1 MSILVRP
8 PKRRLGDLESFDQ
21 TQRPA
26 PRIFNQGTNTLV
38 ATAESSDYGRFDGRP
53 ETSGDGSRF
62 ASPFRDMNSSRGSP
76 TRIEEA
82 LQTQRKFSPNVSIVL
97 IGIRGTGK
105 SSLAVMLAATYGRR
119 LIEAERYFQQV
130 TGRCRAAYRKEH
142 PLPEYRRQEA
152 VVMESMLREHSE
164 GCVIV
169 CGPGDVERNGQM
181 LLREYAKTHPII
193 HIVRDLGSIQAY
205 LKVRDTEK
213 VRRFLELSGPI
224 YRACSNLE
232 FSNVSEKGIGDQ
244 PLVKDSQ
251 HYTQWD
257 AEVDQRAQTSTPFLM
272 LKRLQR
278 DFVRFVAFST
288 GNLPELRN
296 QLSPFPLH
304 MQPIESRKY
313 TYSATVPI
321 SALLERDLDIEELE
335 STADAFEVKIDLS
348 ATPSAHLGTDSSFAD
363 SISQTVAT
371 VRRNIIVP
379 LIYHV
384 DSTIYSAR
392 ETTRRSNTAY
402 LELVQHGL
410 RLAPEFVTVDLSY
423 DDSLLSQIIA
433 TKGSSKV
440 IGHYASSQPPPRGW
454 EDPEYLAI
462 YERAKKLGCDMARL
476 TQPAASI
483 DDNSAVERFRHH
495 IKTLPGPQLPIIAY
509 NSGALGRQSCCFNP
523 ILTPVIPRPLI
534 SEAGT
539 KGLPSLT
546 IKEAQDALYNS
557 FVLDPMQFFVF
568 GANTTYSLSP
578 AMHNAAFKLRGMPH
592 RYSIHQTPTLRGI
605 NALVENPNF
614 GGTSVSL
621 PYKTEV
627 IPLLHSMSPHARA
640 IGAVNTLIPIRDLS
654 ITTDNALDFEKSRS
668 GPIKA
673 LHGDNTDWIGICNC
687 IRRGLSPANAVRPST
702 TGLIIG
708 AGGMARA
715 GIYSMIHLGVTNIFI
730 WNRTVA
736 NAEKLAQH
744 YMRLNLHV
752 NGSTSGSSTGSSN
765 SNSPQAPPYQIHV
778 LHSLSDPWPANYKQ
792 PTIVVSGIPAH
803 RIGDTAAPN
812 FQLPAQWIESPTGG
826 VVVDLAYKPLN
837 TPLMRQIR
845 SQSHRGWVAL
855 DGLDV
860 LPEQGF
866 AQFELFTGC
875 RAPRRLMRTV
885 ILQEYKEDGD
895 GEEGGQGGRLDERA
909 MANRLRN
916 LDGQSV

>member
-8 PKRRLGDLESFDQ
+8 PKRRLADTENYDQ
-21 TQRPA
+21 NPRRVLRDFGQGNSA
-26 PRIFNQGTNTLV
+26 PGPI
-38 ATAESSDYGRFDGRP
+38 ATSADHGRFDERP
-53 ETSGDGSRF
+53 ASGDGSRY
-62 ASPFRDMNSSRGSP
+62 ASPFQDLNSSRGSP
-76 TRIEEA
+76 TRVEDS
-82 LQTQRKFSPNVSIVL
+82 LQTRRKFAPNASIVL

-105 SSLAVMLAATYGRR
+105 SSLAVILAASYGRR
-119 LIEAERYFQQV
+119 VVEADRYFQRV
-130 TGRCRAAYRKEH
+130 TGRCRGAYKREH
-142 PLPEYRRQEA
+142 TLSEYRRQEA
-152 VVMESMLREHSE
+152 IVMESLLMEHQE
-164 GCVIV
+164 NCVIV

-181 LLREYAKTHPII
+181 RLREYAKTHPVI
-193 HIVRDLGSIQAY
+193 HIVRDLESVQSY
-205 LKVRDTEK
+205 LKARDTEK

-224 YRACSNLE
+224 YRSCSNLE
-232 FSNVSEKGIGDQ
+232 FFNVSEKGIGDQ
-244 PLVKDSQ
+244 PPAKDSQ

-257 AEVDQRAQTSTPFLM
+257 AELDQRTQTTTPFLM

-278 DFVRFVAFST
+278 DFLRFVAFAT
-288 GNLPELRN
+288 GNIPELRN

-304 MQPIESRKY
+304 MQPIESRKF
-313 TYSATVPI
+313 TYAATVPI
-321 SALLERDLDIEELE
+321 SHLLEKDVDIEELE
-335 STADAFEVKIDLS
+335 STADAFELKIDV
-348 ATPSAHLGTDSSFAD
+348 AAAPSAQLGTESNLAD

-379 LIYHV
+379 LVYHV
-384 DSTIYSAR
+384 ESSIFLDSAPL
-392 ETTRRSNTAY
+392 RRSDASY

-410 RLAPEFVTVDLSY
+410 RLSPEFVTVDLSFE
-423 DDSLLSQIIA
+423 DSILSQIIG

-440 IGHYASSQPPPRGW
+440 IGHYSLTQPPPRGW
-454 EDPEYLAI
+454 SDPEYEAI
-462 YERAKKLGCDMARL
+462 YERAKKLGCDMVRF
-476 TQPAASI
+476 TQPATTI
-483 DDNSAVERFRHH
+483 DDNFAVERFRHH
-495 IKTLPGPQLPIIAY
+495 LKTLPGPQLPVIAY
-509 NSGALGRQSCCFNP
+509 NSGPLGRQSCCFNP
-523 ILTPVIPRPLI
+523 ILTPVIPRSLVSQLGI
-534 SEAGT
+534 M
-539 KGLPSLT
+539 GLPSIT
-546 IKEAQDALYNS
+546 IKEAQEALYSS

-592 RYSIHQTPTLRGI
+592 IYRIHQSPTLRGI
-605 NALVENPNF
+605 NDLVENPNF

-640 IGAVNTLIPIRDLS
+640 IGAVNTLIPIRNLEGS
-654 ITTDNALDFEKSRS
+654 TDNALDLEKNRA
-668 GPIKA
+668 GPVKG
-673 LHGDNTDWIGICNC
+673 LHGDNTDWIGIGIC
-687 IRRGLSPANAVRPST
+687 IRRGLSPANAIRPST

-715 GIYSMIHLGVTNIFI
+715 GIYSMIHLGVQNIFI

-744 YMRLNLHV
+744 YMRLNLCALG
-752 NGSTSGSSTGSSN
+752 GSG
-765 SNSPQAPPYQIHV
+765 PAPYKIHV
-778 LHSLSDPWPANYKQ
+778 LKSLQDSWPANYKQ

-803 RIGDTAAPN
+803 RIGDQPAPN
-812 FQLPAQWIESPTGG
+812 FQLPPQWIESPTGG

-845 SQSHRGWVAL
+845 SLSHRGWAAL

-885 ILQEYKEDGD
+885 ILQEYKE
-895 GEEGGQGGRLDERA
+895 EEQDEEYDQSAMQTRLE
-909 MANRLRN
+909 N
-916 LDGQSV
+916 LDGQPM

>member
-8 PKRRLGDLESFDQ
+8 PKRRLDDLENFDQ
-21 TQRPA
+21 NHR
-26 PRIFNQGTNTLV
+26 RVLRGFNQGSNALGTT
-38 ATAESSDYGRFDGRP
+38 ATSTDYARFDERP
-53 ETSGDGSRF
+53 ETGDGSGY
-62 ASPFRDMNSSRGSP
+62 ASPFRELTSSRGSP
-76 TRIEEA
+76 VRMENS
-82 LQTQRKFSPNVSIVL
+82 LQTQRKFAPNASIVL

-105 SSLAVMLAATYGRR
+105 SSLAVILAASYGRR
-119 LIEAERYFQQV
+119 VVEADRYFQQV
-130 TGRCRAAYRKEH
+130 TGRCRGAYKREH
-142 PLPEYRRQEA
+142 TLPEYRRQEA
-152 VVMESMLREHSE
+152 IVMESLLMEHQE
-164 GCVIV
+164 NCVIV

-181 LLREYAKTHPII
+181 RLREYAKTHPVI
-193 HIVRDLGSIQAY
+193 HIVRDVESIQSY
-205 LKVRDTEK
+205 LKARDTDK

-224 YRACSNLE
+224 YRSCSNLE
-232 FSNVSEKGIGDQ
+232 FFNASEKGISD
-244 PLVKDSQ
+244 LKDNQ

-257 AEVDQRAQTSTPFLM
+257 AEVDQRIQTATPFLM

-278 DFVRFVAFST
+278 DFLRFVAFAT
-288 GNLPELRN
+288 GNMPELRN

-304 MQPIESRKY
+304 MQPIETRKF
-313 TYSATVPI
+313 TYATAVPM
-321 SALLERDLDIEELE
+321 SSLLENNFDIEELE
-335 STADAFEVKIDLS
+335 STADAFEIKIDVS
-348 ATPSAHLGTDSSFAD
+348 AAPSAQLGTESNLAD
-363 SISQTVAT
+363 SISRTVAT

-379 LIYHV
+379 VVYHV
-384 DSTIYSAR
+384 ESNIFSDHR
-392 ETTRRSNTAY
+392 EPSRRSDAAY

-410 RLAPEFVTVDLSY
+410 RLSPEFVTVDLSFE
-423 DDSLLSQIIA
+423 DSLLSQIID

-440 IGHYASSQPPPRGW
+440 IGHYSPVKPPLRGW
-454 EDPEYLAI
+454 EDPEYLGI
-462 YERAKKLGCDMARL
+462 YERAKKLGCDMVRF
-476 TQPAASI
+476 TQSATSI
-483 DDNSAVERFRHH
+483 DDNFAVERFRHNLK
-495 IKTLPGPQLPIIAY
+495 ILPGPQMPVIAY
-509 NSGALGRQSCCFNP
+509 NSGPLGRQSCCFNP

-534 SEAGT
+534 SQSGT
-539 KGLPSLT
+539 RGLPSVT
-546 IKEAQDALYNS
+546 VKDAQQALYSS

-592 RYSIHQTPTLRGI
+592 IYRIHQTPTLRGI
-605 NALVENPNF
+605 NDLVENPNF

-640 IGAVNTLIPIRDLS
+640 IGAVNTLIPIRNLEGS
-654 ITTDNALDFEKSRS
+654 TDDALDLEKNRA
-668 GPIKA
+668 GPIKG
-673 LHGDNTDWIGICNC
+673 LHGDNTDWIGIGIC
-687 IRRGLSPANAVRPST
+687 IRRGLSPVNAIRPTT

-715 GIYSMIHLGVTNIFI
+715 GIYSMIHLGVQNIFI

-744 YMRLNLHV
+744 YMRLNLRAFG
-752 NGSTSGSSTGSSN
+752 GSG
-765 SNSPQAPPYQIHV
+765 PAPYKIHV
-778 LHSLSDPWPANYKQ
+778 LKSLQDPWPVNYKQ

-803 RIGDTAAPN
+803 RIGDQPAPN
-812 FQLPAQWIESPTGG
+812 FQLPSQWIESPTGG

-845 SQSHRGWVAL
+845 SLSHRGWAAL

-885 ILQEYKEDGD
+885 ILQEYKEEEQ
-895 GEEGGQGGRLDERA
+895 GEEYDQSAMQTRLE
-909 MANRLRN
+909 N
-916 LDGQSV
+916 LDGQPM

>member
-8 PKRRLGDLESFDQ
+8 PKRRLDDLESLEQ
-21 TQRPA
+21 AHRTA
-26 PRIFNQGTNTLV
+26 PRGFNQATNTLV
-38 ATAESSDYGRFDGRP
+38 ATAQSTDYGRFDDRP

-76 TRIEEA
+76 TRIEDA
-82 LQTQRKFSPNVSIVL
+82 LQTQRKFSPNASIVL

-119 LIEAERYFQQV
+119 LIEADRYFQQV
-130 TGRCRAAYRKEH
+130 TGRCRAAYKKEH
-142 PLPEYRRQEA
+142 ALPEYRRQEA

-193 HIVRDLGSIQAY
+193 HIVRDLGSIQSY
-205 LKVRDTEK
+205 LRVRDTEK

-244 PLVKDSQ
+244 PFVKDSQ

-304 MQPIESRKY
+304 MQPIESRKF

-335 STADAFEVKIDLS
+335 STADAFEIKIDVS
-348 ATPSAHLGTDSSFAD
+348 ATPSAHLGTDSNFAD

-384 DSTIYSAR
+384 DSTNYSVR
-392 ETTRRSNTAY
+392 ETSRRSNMSY

-410 RLAPEFVTVDLSY
+410 RLAPELVTVDLSY
-423 DDSLLSQIIA
+423 EDSILSQIIA
-433 TKGSSKV
+433 TKGSTKV
-440 IGHYASSQPPPRGW
+440 IGHYSSITPPPRGW
-454 EDPEYLAI
+454 DDPEYLAI
-462 YERAKKLGCDMARL
+462 YERAKKLGCDMVRF

-483 DDNSAVERFRHH
+483 DDNFAVERFRHRL
-495 IKTLPGPQLPIIAY
+495 KTLPGPQLPVIAY
-509 NSGALGRQSCCFNP
+509 NFGALGRQSCCFNP

-539 KGLPSLT
+539 KGLPSIT
-546 IKEAQDALYNS
+546 IKEAQDALYGS

-605 NALVENPNF
+605 NDLVENPNF

-640 IGAVNTLIPIRDLS
+640 IGAVNTLIPIRDLENS
-654 ITTDNALDFEKSRS
+654 TDNALDMEKSRS

-715 GIYSMIHLGVTNIFI
+715 GIYSMIHLGVQNIFI

-744 YMRLNLHV
+744 YMRLNLRV
-752 NGSTSGSSTGSSN
+752 SGSGQN
-765 SNSPQAPPYQIHV
+765 SGYQIHV
-778 LHSLSDPWPANYKQ
+778 LESLEDPWPANFKQ
-792 PTIVVSGIPAH
+792 PTIVCSGIPAH

-812 FQLPAQWIESPTGG
+812 FQLPSQWIQSPTGG

-837 TPLMRQIR
+837 TPLMRQVR
-845 SQSHRGWVAL
+845 SLSHRGWVAL

-885 ILQEYKEDGD
+885 ILQEYKEEQ
-895 GEEGGQGGRLDERA
+895 EESYDQGA
-909 MANRLRN
+909 MQTRLRN
-916 LDGQSV
+916 LDGQPM